1 MLRVKSSLVRL
12 PSLIL
17 MRITETS
24 TTIDIYKGPNDTWV
38 GEDFVN
44 KTLGAM
50 VTWQIMTLVGIEMM
64 TNALLIRGC
73 ILYVLISAQR
83 CVLRGFSLV
92 PRKLARSLNL
102 WQSRIRDLSIVLLLW
117 IGRILF
123 SRLVLYLVKIF
134 DFLSVCKVL
143 VGIDYALT
151 LLRTPLNEFKLLSL

>member
-1 MLRVKSSLVRL
+1 MLRVESSLVCL
-12 PSLIL
+12 PGLIL

-50 VTWQIMTLVGIEMM
+50 VARQIMTLVGIEVM

-73 ILYVLISAQR
+73 ILYVLRSAQC

-92 PRKLARSLNL
+92 PRKLVRSLNL
-102 WQSRIRDLSIVLLLW
+102 WQSRIGMFSIVLLL
-117 IGRILF
+117 
-123 SRLVLYLVKIF
+123 
-134 DFLSVCKVL
+134 
-143 VGIDYALT
+143 
-151 LLRTPLNEFKLLSL
+151 

>member
-1 MLRVKSSLVRL
+1 MLRVESSLVCL
-12 PSLIL
+12 PGLIL

-50 VTWQIMTLVGIEMM
+50 VARQIMTLVGIEVM

-73 ILYVLISAQR
+73 ILYVLRSAQR

-102 WQSRIRDLSIVLLLW
+102 WQSRIGMLSIVLLL
-117 IGRILF
+117 
-123 SRLVLYLVKIF
+123 
-134 DFLSVCKVL
+134 
-143 VGIDYALT
+143 
-151 LLRTPLNEFKLLSL
+151 